1 MRRGR
6 PAGLVD
12 TQHGEDKSDCVVV
25 GVSSRWNAAA
35 DETANPL
42 SPTVHTESPKLAD
55 RLTAAGAVRPAGS
68 TVTVSGRATESE
80 KTRTATA
87 GGSNRSIAGTRPR
100 ASRFRR

>member
-55 RLTAAGAVRPAGS
+55 RLTAAGAVRPGVGS
-68 TVTVSGRATESE
+68 QRHAMNAPPAPAAAV
-80 KTRTATA
+80 
-87 GGSNRSIAGTRPR
+87 IAQSAP
-100 ASRFRR
+100 